1 MFYTIYKITNQIDG
15 KFYIGSHKTK
25 DLNDNYMGSGTYLKH
40 AQDKYGIENFKKE
53 ILFVFE
59 TADEMY
65 AKEAEIVNE
74 DFLATENTYNLKI
87 GGLGGWDYLNNKDKF
102 DNPSHSLS
110 HMKMMNDVDRES
122 RQERLARLHE
132 DPVWKS
138 EFIRKLREGQNKRI
152 NSPDYVPSFL
162 GKSHTKETK
171 RKISESA
178 KVTSKGDRNSQY
190 GTKWIH
196 SLVEK
201 KSKKISKDDPIP
213 EGWIEGRKM
222 KF

>member
-1 MFYTIYKITNQIDG
+1 MWIE
-15 KFYIGSHKTK
+15 S
-25 DLNDNYMGSGTYLKH
+25 L
-40 AQDKYGIENFKKE
+40 DKKG
-53 ILFVFE
+53 
-59 TADEMY
+59 
-65 AKEAEIVNE
+65 
-74 DFLATENTYNLKI
+74 
-87 GGLGGWDYLNNKDKF
+87 
-102 DNPSHSLS
+102 
-110 HMKMMNDVDRES
+110 
-122 RQERLARLHE
+122 QQRLHE

-152 NSPDYVPSFL
+152 NSPDYIPSFL

-171 RKISESA
+171 RKISEST